1 MYIYSSFAR
10 TAIVIVSL
18 LLLVSMVAGCCTKGD
33 ETVTRRGRLKELK
46 VKSAALN
53 KPEGKKGVAENL
65 PKFRKKK
72 SLSPEELKIKKEKTR
87 NYKRLEYAYSMLM
100 KSNPQGALR
109 EIERL
114 QMDIRDDKYLELK
127 TWYLS
132 AMIYHKM
139 GKISRRKR
147 AMRKMLE
154 IMQALQ
160 KDPRFKKAF
169 EEGKS
174 TQDII
179 EMAKQSG
186 GDKYA
191 EFAE

>member
-1 MYIYSSFAR
+1 
-10 TAIVIVSL
+10 
-18 LLLVSMVAGCCTKGD
+18 
-33 ETVTRRGRLKELK
+33 LKL
-46 VKSAALN
+46 
-53 KPEGKKGVAENL
+53 
-65 PKFRKKK
+65 
-72 SLSPEELKIKKEKTR
+72 KKEKTR
-87 NYKRLEYAYSMLM
+87 QYERLEYAYSMLM
-100 KSNPQGALR
+100 KSNPQAALR

-154 IMQALQ
+154 VMQELQ
-160 KDPRFKKAF
+160 KDPRFKRAF
-169 EEGKS
+169 AEGKR
-174 TQDII
+174 TRDFID
-179 EMAKQSG
+179 MVNKSG

-191 EFAE
+191 EFTE

>member
-1 MYIYSSFAR
+1 MYIYSNFFRASIAMFC
-10 TAIVIVSL
+10 AI
-18 LLLVSMVAGCCTKGD
+18 LLVSMVSGCCTKRYD
-33 ETVTRRGRLKELK
+33 AVKRKDRLKDLK
-46 VKSAALN
+46 VKSAVIN
-53 KPEGKKGVAENL
+53 KTEGESSRQKKL
-65 PKFRKKK
+65 TQFSDRR
-72 SLSPEELKIKKEKTR
+72 SLSPEELKLKKEKTR
-87 NYKRLEYAYSMLM
+87 QYERLEYAYSMLM
-100 KSNPQGALR
+100 KSNPQAALR

-154 IMQALQ
+154 VMQELQ
-160 KDPRFKKAF
+160 KDPRFKRAF
-169 EEGKS
+169 AEGKR
-174 TQDII
+174 TRDFID
-179 EMAKQSG
+179 MVNKSG

-191 EFAE
+191 EFTE

>member
-1 MYIYSSFAR
+1 MFC
-10 TAIVIVSL
+10 AI
-18 LLLVSMVAGCCTKGD
+18 LLVSMVSGCCTKRYD
-33 ETVTRRGRLKELK
+33 AVKRKDRLKDLK
-46 VKSAALN
+46 VKSAVIN
-53 KPEGKKGVAENL
+53 KTEGESSRQKKL
-65 PKFRKKK
+65 TQFSDRR
-72 SLSPEELKIKKEKTR
+72 SLSPEELKLKKEKTR
-87 NYKRLEYAYSMLM
+87 QYERLEYAYSMLM
-100 KSNPQGALR
+100 KSNPQAALR

-154 IMQALQ
+154 VMQELQ
-160 KDPRFKKAF
+160 KDPRFKRAF
-169 EEGKS
+169 AEGKR
-174 TQDII
+174 TRDFID
-179 EMAKQSG
+179 MVNKSG

-191 EFAE
+191 EFTE

>member
-1 MYIYSSFAR
+1 MYIYYSFVR
-10 TAIVIVSL
+10 VSILTACM
-18 LLLVSMVAGCCTKGD
+18 LLLVSITVGCCTKD
-33 ETVTRRGRLKELK
+33 DDK
-46 VKSAALN
+46 VKRKDRLN
-53 KPEGKKGVAENL
+53 EIRVKTAVINKSTGKNAPEKNVGKIRNIG
-65 PKFRKKK
+65 
-72 SLSPEELKIKKEKTR
+72 SMSPEELKIRKEKTR
-87 NYKRLEYAYSMLM
+87 NYKRLEYAYSMLT

-154 IMQALQ
+154 IMQELQ
-160 KDPRFKKAF
+160 KDPKFKKAF
-169 EEGKS
+169 AEGKN
-174 TQDII
+174 TQDLI
-179 EMAKQSG
+179 ETIKKSG
-186 GDKYA
+186 GDRYA
-191 EFAE
+191 EFTE